1 MKNKIYIFASLL
13 LAVGMLA
20 APSFVGKKQNTFSEK
35 HLILVLRNV
44 GHQLLLQAGDST
56 SNVLP
61 IKKINEQTYQIEFQR
76 ELIFV
81 HDTLMSVVRK
91 NLLINHL
98 SSDYIVNVL
107 NCNDSAVVFGFEIST
122 KNDSLLPCSGR
133 TQPRGCYVV
142 QIEFLA
148 DSTTSIYPYFLLLI
162 PLFLVGYFWKKGSS
176 KKSEPIDIPENEAF
190 TAIGIFKFYEQKH
203 TLQYQDKT
211 IELTENESKLLK
223 ILSEKPNEL
232 VEREYLLKEIW
243 EDKGIIV
250 VGRSLDVLV
259 SKLRKKLADDEAIQ
273 ITNIHGKGYKMVLG

>member
-1 MKNKIYIFASLL
+1 MKHKIYIFASLL
-13 LAVGMLA
+13 LAVCILA
-20 APSFVGKKQNTFSEK
+20 ASSFMGKKQDTFSEK
-35 HLILVLRNV
+35 HLILVLRNI

-76 ELIFV
+76 ELVFV
-81 HDTLMSVVRK
+81 HDTLMNVISK
-91 NLLINHL
+91 ELLINHL
-98 SSDYIVNVL
+98 PSDYIVNVM
-107 NCNDSAVVFGFEIST
+107 NCNDNTIVFGFEIST

-148 DSTTSIYPYFLLLI
+148 DSTTSVYSYFLLLI
-162 PLFLVGYFWKKGSS
+162 PLTLVGYFWKKGIF
-176 KKSEPIDIPENEAF
+176 KKAERVNISENEAF
-190 TAIGIFKFYEQKH
+190 ITIGNFSFYEQKH
-203 TLQYQDKT
+203 LLQYQNKT
-211 IELTENESKLLK
+211 IELTENESRLLK
-223 ILSEKPNEL
+223 ILNEKPNEL
-232 VEREYLLKEIW
+232 IEREYLLKEIW

-259 SKLRKKLADDEAIQ
+259 SKLRKKLTDDEAVK